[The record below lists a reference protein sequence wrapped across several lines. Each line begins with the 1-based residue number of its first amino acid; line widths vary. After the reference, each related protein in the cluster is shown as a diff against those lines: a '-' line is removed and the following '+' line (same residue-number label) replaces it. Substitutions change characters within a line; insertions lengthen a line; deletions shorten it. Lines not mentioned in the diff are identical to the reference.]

1 VSIDYL
7 DTTQL
12 RHGARPW
19 DMSNERD
26 PDKSLGQHL
35 GEFVASAA
43 DAQLPAHLKRKAREH
58 LLDTLGVA
66 IAARRK
72 TVAITADRA
81 ADRFGGLGPCSLW
94 GSSSSNV
101 SVLGA
106 AFANGV
112 AAHCLDFDDTH
123 LGAIM
128 HPSCVVMPAALAVA
142 QASYAELGQFVHAI
156 GVGWEVAC
164 RLGLV
169 AGDEMDRHGLHV
181 TGILGPFGAAAA
193 VGHLMNL
200 SSDKLSNAFGLCCS
214 QGSGTHQSMIDG
226 SWNKAFH
233 AGWASQSGTASVLL
247 AHEGFLGS
255 AYGLEGARG
264 LFATLLPR
272 TNVNLDLLSTGL
284 GEQWA
289 CSEIA
294 LKPYSC
300 CHLFHSCLD
309 CVQELTR
316 NALLAGTD
324 IDEVIC
330 IVPQEIVGL
339 IGRPVDA
346 TAAYPPVQ
354 TARFSLPICLAM
366 LLSGFAI
373 GADDFCEA
381 VVNSEAIRS
390 LAGRVR
396 CIGERFPDYPENYPG
411 QVTLRLRSGG
421 ERIAAVNRSRGTC
434 QNPLSMEALIDKFFR
449 NVGGHLPLH
458 RAQEFSDYVL
468 NVEETEPTHRL
479 LQRLEALVTD
489 SRLSQ

>member
-1 VSIDYL
+1 
-7 DTTQL
+7 
-12 RHGARPW
+12 
-19 DMSNERD
+19 MSSDRN

-43 DAQLPAHLKRKAREH
+43 DAQLPAHLGRKAREH

-72 TVAITADRA
+72 VVAITADRA

-128 HPSCVVMPAALAVA
+128 HPSCVVMPAALAVG
-142 QASYAELGQFVHAI
+142 QAGDEKLGRLLHAI

-169 AGDEMDRHGLHV
+169 VGDEMDRRGLHV
-181 TGILGPFGAAAA
+181 TGILGPFGAAAT
-193 VGHLMNL
+193 VGYLMNL
-200 SSDKLSNAFGLCCS
+200 SSDELSNAFGLCCS

-247 AHEGFLGS
+247 AREGFLGS
-255 AYGLEGARG
+255 AYGLEGAHG
-264 LFATLLPR
+264 LFATLVPQTDL
-272 TNVNLDLLSTGL
+272 NLELLSAGL
-284 GEQWA
+284 GEQWTS
-289 CSEIA
+289 SEIA

-309 CVQELTR
+309 CVQEFAG
-316 NALLAGTD
+316 NAPLAGTD
-324 IDEVIC
+324 IHEVIC
-330 IVPQEIVGL
+330 IVPEEIVGL
-339 IGRPVDA
+339 IGRPVD
-346 TAAYPPVQ
+346 TPAAYPSVQ
-354 TARFSLPICLAM
+354 AARFSLPVCMAM
-366 LLSGFAI
+366 RLSGVAI
-373 GADDFCEA
+373 GADDFSEA
-381 VVNSEAIRS
+381 VVNNEAIRL
-390 LAGRVR
+390 LAGRVQ
-396 CIGERFPDYPENYPG
+396 CIGERFPGYPENYPG
-411 QVTLRLRSGG
+411 RVTLRLRSGG
-421 ERIAAVNRSRGTC
+421 ERTAAVNQSRGTR
-434 QNPLSMEALIDKFFR
+434 QNPLSMDVIIDKFVR
-449 NVGGHLPLH
+449 NVGGHFPLH

-468 NVEETEPTHRL
+468 NIEETEPAHRL
-479 LQRLEALVTD
+479 LQRLEALVRD
-489 SRLSQ
+489 NRPS